1 VQQAL
6 MSCHWE
12 RMKLVSPGGG
22 DGGGGDDGGDIVD
35 EGGVDFHS

>member
-12 RMKLVSPGGG
+12 RMKLVSPGA
-22 DGGGGDDGGDIVD
+22 GGGGGDIVD
-35 EGGVDFHS
+35 E